1 MLFKSE
7 AFNDAFRV
15 ATARIHL
22 IDAIDI
28 DSWNVD
34 GLRVKS
40 PWLNYLLY
48 LSNDSFGCPCHVCIK
63 VASSHMEFEVA
74 LCVCSLGLYQ
84 RKVSSDRVLLNV
96 LAALEH
102 FDRLRLRHF
111 FWLEA
116 LICFLILDHEATSLN
131 DSVDARSSIKCR
143 DATPSASEFLRQ
155 STLGTNL
162 QSQFSVKI
170 LNLTRNVVTEMRKD

>member
-1 MLFKSE
+1 MLFESE

-15 ATARIHL
+15 ATTRIHL
-22 IDAIDI
+22 IDAVDI
-28 DSWNVD
+28 DGRNVN

-40 PWLNYLLY
+40 PWLDYLLN
-48 LSNDSFGCPCHVCIK
+48 LSYDSSGCPSHVCIK
-63 VASSHMEFEVA
+63 VTSSHVKFEVA

-84 RKVSSDRVLLNV
+84 CKVSSDRILLNV

-116 LICFLILDHEATSLN
+116 LICFLILYHEATRLN
-131 DSVDARSSIKCR
+131 NSVDARSSIKCR
-143 DATPSASEFLRQ
+143 NT
-155 STLGTNL
+155 
-162 QSQFSVKI
+162 
-170 LNLTRNVVTEMRKD
+170 